1 MPDIKAS
8 AKKALGG
15 AAASAAKA
23 LAAIKKKLAIP
34 TIPPFPEIA
43 INIKSLISVKLIKAA
58 IKKKIDA
65 VKDILDPTKIKD
77 QLSGDKKTGIIASI
91 TPRQVKDL
99 VKAAKEGSK
108 LTPKEAITG
117 TLEKFTGVSLDQDN
131 LLQSLG
137 GAVLDSIKSQISAL
151 KDTFMQT
158 VVGCINKAVRDLLNK
173 FPTLDFLINLE
184 DRLNGILG
192 KFRNQLEQKID
203 AELRGLM
210 YQKIK
215 IHQLTLFKQSLHGSI
230 RSICPEATPASSA
243 EVKAFMDS
251 YEEGKKKR
259 EEANKVKDTKN
270 QIDDQSPAT
279 PKVPTPASVQDSL
292 SERVRRDMGKSDY
305 RAQVAN
311 QAATNGVNATQR
323 TIAKGQAVSNNTVS
337 SIVSSQH
344 RLPGG
349 TLTYVFTGRRTI
361 SGRWQTEE
369 EKKQNKE
376 LAARIDAQVK
386 ANANFKGSTG
396 TLATVPG
403 VGGQWSSMTS
413 SGDMTDW
420 YEKTT
425 NPAPAVI
432 NIRDRRSGETEK
444 EYQHYLAYAKAGL
457 DVDSVVFMGGG
468 DD

>member
-34 TIPPFPEIA
+34 TLPPFPEIA
-43 INIKSLISVKLIKAA
+43 INIKSLISVKLVKAA

-137 GAVLDSIKSQISAL
+137 GAVLDSINAQISAL
-151 KDTFMQT
+151 KQTFMQT
-158 VVGCINKAVRDLLNK
+158 ILGCINKAVRDLLNK

-243 EVKAFMDS
+243 EVREFMNAF
-251 YEEGKKKR
+251 EEGKRKR
-259 EEANKVKDTKN
+259 EEAYEDKDKKN
-270 QIDDQSPAT
+270 QIDDQGKPDPRTIGESSARDYTSEKDLRDWRTKPDV
-279 PKVPTPASVQDSL
+279 KMQKIIDSG
-292 SERVRRDMGKSDY
+292 DDIM
-305 RAQVAN
+305 
-311 QAATNGVNATQR
+311 AATKKAVT
-323 TIAKGQAVSNNTVS
+323 AKPPSKNTVS
-337 SIVSSQH
+337 SIVRSGS
-344 RLPGG
+344 RIKGG
-349 TLTYVFTGRRTI
+349 TRLMLLSSRQPEKRTTPGLRMQI
-361 SGRWQTEE
+361 TPQGNTVLPNQT
-369 EKKQNKE
+369 
-376 LAARIDAQVK
+376 
-386 ANANFKGSTG
+386 T
-396 TLATVPG
+396 PG
-403 VGGQWSSMTS
+403 
-413 SGDMTDW
+413 
-420 YEKTT
+420 Y
-425 NPAPAVI
+425 
-432 NIRDRRSGETEK
+432 
-444 EYQHYLAYAKAGL
+444 
-457 DVDSVVFMGGG
+457 
-468 DD
+468 

>member
-34 TIPPFPEIA
+34 TLPPFPEIA
-43 INIKSLISVKLIKAA
+43 INIKSLISVKLVKAA

-210 YQKIK
+210 YNKIK

-243 EVKAFMDS
+243 EVKVFMNAF
-251 YEEGKKKR
+251 EEGKRKR

-270 QIDDQSPAT
+270 QTDDQSNIT
-279 PKVPTPASVQDSL
+279 PNEPNDPTYQKPL
-292 SERVRRDMGKSDY
+292 SDKFKRDMMKPEH
-305 RAQVAN
+305 RAQVE
-311 QAATNGVNATQR
+311 QAAATAGVNGAQR
-323 TIAKGQAVSNNTVS
+323 AFEKGQAVSKNTVS
-337 SIVSSQH
+337 AIVSSQH

-349 TLTYVFTGRRTI
+349 KVEYVYTGQGDR
-361 SGRWQTEE
+361 GGKWMTEE
-369 EKKQNKE
+369 ERKQNKE
-376 LAARIDAQVK
+376 FADRINAQVTGDK
-386 ANANFKGSTG
+386 EFNTGGSG
-396 TLATVPG
+396 FR
-403 VGGQWSSMTS
+403 MTS
-413 SGDMTDW
+413 NTGGGVSQADIDKYG
-420 YEKTT
+420 YE
-425 NPAPAVI
+425 A
-432 NIRDRRSGETEK
+432 
-444 EYQHYLAYAKAGL
+444 LGL
-457 DVDSVVFMGGG
+457 DPPG
-468 DD
+468 